1 MKLRAI
7 ELTNLRRFAGRRAVL
22 SDLGDGITVLS
33 EPNEF
38 GKSTFFDALHALFFE
53 RHRSSRAP
61 VKALQPHA
69 GGAPEV
75 AVEIESAQGRFRIH
89 KRFLSRAQARI
100 TDAQGRLIAQED
112 EAEAWIDR
120 LLDGGLAGPSGLL
133 WVRQG
138 LLGLEPEGNSAA
150 DRQDRDRNLGTRR
163 DLLSSVAGEIDMM
176 TGGRRM
182 DAVLDRVGQEMARL
196 ATATGRPRA
205 GGEWQRA
212 IEEAER
218 LSRAETEAR
227 DKAARLSGDLARRS
241 EVTRM
246 LARVTDPE
254 AARARQAAL
263 TQAEEAHQAA
273 RKHADRLAQAER
285 DLTLA
290 RMAETTARQQIDQTR
305 QLSDRVTQARE
316 TLRLAEAR
324 AVAARDRAE
333 ALALRDSQ
341 AAEAHR
347 QAGEI
352 ARDLRGRLSRA
363 QQARLALAARSRMA
377 DLTHRLDRAQAL
389 QAQLHA
395 DRAQRARLTITPK
408 AMARLDQAQ
417 TVLDRLDARAEAQAV
432 TIEFHADGPLATLAD
447 GTAVEGAW
455 AVPGRMHVT
464 LPGFGAIRVDPGSG
478 RGAQLAADLAQAQ
491 RDVARALQDCG
502 AADLADARDRLN
514 RATRLDDALR
524 QGAQALDDLAPQ
536 GLDALREA
544 LALATA
550 EAADAP
556 ADAEDAAVLEP
567 LLTAADT
574 AEAQAQAQSRSAHE
588 AATAAGE
595 ARADAEGERRSA
607 ERALADVLVE
617 AGSLD
622 DLAARLDALA
632 ATLPDLSARSAE
644 AARLCATL
652 SDAAPDLTTAQAA
665 LSRATSAAEQARRDA
680 ETMERDLAALN
691 TRIALLAEE
700 GIEETLDELSGQRAE
715 AQARADRYAAEMA
728 ALTRL
733 RDTLEQARTRQR
745 DAYFKPVVRELQPL
759 LSILHPGAA
768 LQIDDQTLLPHA
780 LTRDGQA
787 EPLDILSG
795 GTREQVAILTRLAFA
810 RLFAQAGRPVPV
822 ILDDALVHTD
832 DDRIE
837 AMFTALHRVATDQQV
852 LVLTCRQRAFQSLG
866 GTRAHVRIEDL

>member
-1 MKLRAI
+1 MKLRGI
-7 ELTNLRRFAGRRAVL
+7 ELTNVRRFAGRRAVL
-22 SDLGDGITVLS
+22 TDLGDGITVLS

-75 AVEIESAQGRFRIH
+75 AVDIDLPQGRFRIH

-120 LLDGGLAGPSGLL
+120 MLDGGLAGPSGLL

-138 LLGLEPEGNSAA
+138 LLGLEPEGSSAA

-196 ATATGRPRA
+196 ATATGRPKA
-205 GGEWQRA
+205 GGEWHRA
-212 IEEAER
+212 LDDAER
-218 LSRAETEAR
+218 LSRAEVEAR

-241 EVTRM
+241 EVMRM
-246 LARVTDPE
+246 LARLTDPD
-254 AARARQAAL
+254 AARARLSAVAE
-263 TQAEEAHQAA
+263 AEEAHQVA
-273 RKHADRLAQAER
+273 RKHADRLAQAQQE
-285 DLTLA
+285 LQLA
-290 RMAETTARQQIDQTR
+290 RVVETAARQQIDQIR

-316 TLRLAEAR
+316 TLRVAETR
-324 AVAARDRAE
+324 AVAARDRART
-333 ALALRDSQ
+333 LSLRDAD
-341 AAEAHR
+341 AADAHR
-347 QAGEI
+347 QSAQA
-352 ARDLRGRLSRA
+352 ARDLRSRLTRA
-363 QQARLALAARSRMA
+363 QQARLALAARARVA

-395 DRAQRARLTITPK
+395 DRAQRARLIITPK

-417 TVLDRLDARAEAQAV
+417 TVLDRLVARAEAQAV
-432 TIEFHADGPLATLAD
+432 TIEFHADGPHAMLDD
-447 GTAVEGAW
+447 GTAVDGVW
-455 AVPGRMHVT
+455 AVPGRMRVS
-464 LPGFGAIRVDPGSG
+464 LPGFGAISVDPGAAQ
-478 RGAQLAADLAQAQ
+478 GAALAADLAQAQ
-491 RDVARALQDCG
+491 GDVAQALHDCG
-502 AADLADARDRLN
+502 AADLAEARDRLN

-524 QGAQALDDLAPQ
+524 QGAQALDDLSPQ
-536 GLDALREA
+536 GLDAMREA

-550 EAADAP
+550 EAADVP
-556 ADAEDAAVLEP
+556 ADAEDAATLEP
-567 LLTAADT
+567 LLTAADA
-574 AEAQAQAQSRSAHE
+574 AETQAQALARSAHD
-588 AATAAGE
+588 AATVAGE

-607 ERALADVLVE
+607 ERAMADVVAE
-617 AGSLD
+617 AGSMD
-622 DLAARLDALA
+622 DLVAHLDALA

-644 AARLCATL
+644 AARLCGTL
-652 SDAAPDLTTAQAA
+652 ADAAPDLITAQAA

-680 ETMERDLAALN
+680 DAMARDLATLN
-691 TRIALLAEE
+691 TRIEVLAEE

-715 AQARADRYAAEMA
+715 AQARADRYGAEMA

-733 RDTLEQARTRQR
+733 RDTLDQARTRQR
-745 DAYFKPVVRELQPL
+745 DAYFKPVLRELQPL
-759 LSILHPGAA
+759 LSILYPGAA

-787 EPLDILSG
+787 EALDILSG

-837 AMFTALHRVATDQQV
+837 AMFTALHRVAADQQV

-866 GTRAHVRIEDL
+866 GSRARIRIEDL